1 MSSQAPDPRAG
12 VISGPALE
20 TGRDSTVDAAGPLD
34 LLLADAALGPARRFV
49 PGMAMA
55 RFATRLAAQPALL
68 TSRLAGLGTELGRIA
83 AGRSELAAPP
93 RIPAMVEP
101 GAFTVGVDLAVTPGS
116 VVLECGHHP
125 DARGRAPGLHRA
137 RAGQQPHRAGPG
149 QHAGPAS

>member
-34 LLLADAALGPARRFV
+34 LLLADAALGQPRCM

-55 RFATRLAAQPALL
+55 RFATRLAAQQYNH
-68 TSRLAGLGTELGRIA
+68 RLAGLGTELGRIA

-149 QHAGPAS
+149 QHAGQPS